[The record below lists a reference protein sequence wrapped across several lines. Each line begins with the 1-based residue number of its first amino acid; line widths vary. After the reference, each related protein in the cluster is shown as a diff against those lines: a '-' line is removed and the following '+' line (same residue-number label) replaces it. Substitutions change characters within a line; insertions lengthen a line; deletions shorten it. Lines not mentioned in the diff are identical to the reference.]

1 MLRYICCRSP
11 LKRLLC
17 CLKLGAVRWLSTTL
31 SIISNYS
38 EILAC
43 RIDALENLHLM
54 LELCEER
61 VKFHVDIIYEM
72 LVRLLYDLSKI
83 RDDEK
88 SPEQQK
94 CFDLAAEALNKAAQ
108 ASPEEFRQQF
118 GDNNEIVV
126 NENFDRVIS
135 GALQSL

>member
-1 MLRYICCRSP
+1 
-11 LKRLLC
+11 
-17 CLKLGAVRWLSTTL
+17 
-31 SIISNYS
+31 
-38 EILAC
+38 
-43 RIDALENLHLM
+43 M

-118 GDNNEIVV
+118 DNNEIV

-135 GALQSL
+135 GAFQSL